1 MKPVLNNIVGGAGV
15 SNFEN
20 LLLKNKLAVE
30 RFVKFKISNIS
41 DAEDILQEIYLI
53 AFKNFP
59 QLNNRNSFKYWIL
72 GIARNKCNDY
82 FRKKAKYF
90 EIPIEELNELQLI
103 STRFGYI
110 ENNIVNDV
118 IETLADK
125 DKQILYLFYWKELSQ
140 LEIARKLN
148 IPIGTVKSR
157 LYTAKQNFKR
167 IYPTN
172 SYIRKVDDVMN
183 KLPDRLPDYKIT
195 PLSKTPFTVK
205 CEELQGL
212 SIIPKLGEKTTWG
225 LYDFETKKCDEYSE
239 VSVIGKAEVHGIE
252 GVEITSIQHD
262 IKNNRV
268 NERAF
273 VAQLTDTHCRYLSE
287 THQENDVKKTI
298 TFLDGEIFMN
308 NWGFGEDNC
317 GNETELKSK
326 DIINRIGKNITK
338 TSDTE
343 VLDVV
348 GCFKIEI
355 GEKTFDTVCVM
366 ELGHFNNAIAIEQYI
381 DENGRTILWR
391 RFNRDDWAT
400 KHYKRKWSEQLP
412 NNEQLIINGETYVHW
427 YDCITDYIL

>member
-172 SYIRKVDDVMN
+172 TYIRKVDDVMN

-195 PLSKTPFTVK
+195 PLSQTPFTVK

-326 DIINRIGKNITK
+326 GIINRIGKNITK

>member
-172 SYIRKVDDVMN
+172 TYIRKVDDVMN

-326 DIINRIGKNITK
+326 GIINRIGKNITK

-427 YDCITDYIL
+427 YDCITDYVL